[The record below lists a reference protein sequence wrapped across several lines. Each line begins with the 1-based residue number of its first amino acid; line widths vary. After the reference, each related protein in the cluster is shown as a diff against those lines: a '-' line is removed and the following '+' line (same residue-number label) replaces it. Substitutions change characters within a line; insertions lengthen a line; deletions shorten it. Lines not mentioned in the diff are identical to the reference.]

1 MVEVTGL
8 RKEFFI
14 PQRRAGLFGAVRG
27 LASRAG
33 RTVVA
38 VDGIDFSIAAG
49 EFVAYL
55 GPNGAGKSTTIK
67 MLTGILHPTRGAVR
81 VAGFDPTSRR
91 AEVARRIGV
100 VFGQRTQLWWD
111 LPVLDSYEILQRMYR
126 VPRALWSKRLADLS
140 DLLGLS
146 GVLDAPVRSL
156 SLGQRMRAEL
166 AGALLHDPPVLFL
179 DEPTVGLDIQAKE
192 RIRSFLAEI
201 NARGTTILMT
211 THDLGDIERLCR
223 RIILINHGKI
233 RYDGALEALRREL
246 GLPTVLTV
254 EFAGQVPPGI
264 SSLFAGRAE
273 FSATGA
279 TTAEVRFDRS
289 SLTAGAVVNALNDLG
304 EIRDIHLR
312 EPAIEEI
319 IRRLYG

>member
-14 PQRRAGLFGAVRG
+14 PQRRGGLFGAVRG

-38 VDGIDFSIAAG
+38 VDGINFSIVAG

-67 MLTGILHPTRGAVR
+67 MLTGILHPTQGAVR
-81 VAGFDPTSRR
+81 VAGFDPTLRR

-126 VPRALWSKRLADLS
+126 VPRAVWSKRLADLS

-146 GVLDAPVRSL
+146 GILDAPVRNL

-166 AGALLHDPPVLFL
+166 VGALLHDPPVLFL
-179 DEPTVGLDIQAKE
+179 DEPTIGLDIQAKE